1 LVAQKIIRIRQELR
15 NRVRE
20 LKRGGLGEVV
30 NKMERFVEEVE
41 QEMGSDQQKQ
51 FVDMGGYGRFK

>member
-1 LVAQKIIRIRQELR
+1 MVAQKINRIRQELR
-15 NRVRE
+15 GRVGE

-30 NKMERFVEEVE
+30 GRMERFVEEVE
-41 QEMGSDQQKQ
+41 QEMGSDRQKQ